1 MSNHKIRSFV
11 TCLIILMV
19 LLPTTGLAVA
29 KAPETIDVQI
39 LAVNDFHGALETS
52 GSTGGAEYLAT
63 YVKNREATNPNTI
76 FVSGGDLIGAS
87 PLLSG
92 LFHDEPTIEAFN
104 LMGLD
109 FATVGNHE
117 FDEGVAELKRM
128 QEGGCHPVDGC
139 QDGDPFNGAEFKYLA
154 SNVIQTKNGQT
165 LFSAY
170 KVRSFAGAKVAFIG
184 VALTSTP
191 SIVTASGT
199 AGVEFEDE
207 ADVINA
213 MVAELKEKDIKT
225 FVVIVHDGVNACSNP
240 SGNNLVNATDPD
252 IDVFITGHSH
262 SRYQCVVSDRVV
274 VSQAGSSGSYLT
286 DIDLTID
293 RESGDVIARQ
303 VENVR
308 INKSG
313 VEKDPDVAALV
324 SKYKSLSDPLA
335 NRVIG
340 SITADITRSG
350 TESAL
355 GDVIADAQLAATSA
369 PETGGAVVAFMN
381 PGGIRADL
389 TYNLISGG
397 EAPGEVTYGEAF
409 TVQPFANNMIVMTMS
424 GDQIRRLLEQQYQG
438 CAKLQI
444 SNGFSYTVHTTQP
457 AGSKISDIQIN
468 GVPVDLAVNYRIAT
482 NNFLADGGDGC
493 TVFTEGTERIAGI
506 IDLDALVAYFGANSP
521 VPPGPQDR
529 IMFVP

>member
-1 MSNHKIRSFV
+1 MSRNKVRWFV
-11 TCLIILMV
+11 SCLIILMV
-19 LLPTTGLAVA
+19 LFSATSLAA
-29 KAPETIDVQI
+29 AGGPQTIDVQI

-52 GSTGGAEYLAT
+52 GSRGGAEYLAT
-63 YVKNREATNPNTI
+63 YVKNLEATNPHTI

-117 FDEGVAELKRM
+117 FDEGVEELKRM

-139 QDGDPFNGAEFKYLA
+139 QDGDPFYGAEFKYLA
-154 SNVIQTKNGQT
+154 SNVIQTKNGKT

-184 VALTSTP
+184 VALESTP
-191 SIVTASGT
+191 AIVTASGT
-199 AGVEFEDE
+199 EGVEFEDE
-207 ADVINA
+207 AEVINA
-213 MVAELKEKDIKT
+213 MAAEIKQDGIKSI
-225 FVVIVHDGVNACSNP
+225 VVIVHDGINACSNP
-240 SGNNLVNATDPD
+240 SGNNLVNATDPE

-262 SRYQCVVSDRVV
+262 SRYSCVVDDRV
-274 VSQAGSSGSYLT
+274 VSQAGSSGQYLT

-293 RESGDVIARQ
+293 RASGDVIARQ
-303 VENVR
+303 VENIR
-308 INKSG
+308 INKDD
-313 VEKDPDVAALV
+313 VEKDPAVAALV
-324 SKYKSLSDPLA
+324 SKYKELSNPLA

-340 SITADITRSG
+340 SITEDITRSG

-355 GDVIADAQLAATSA
+355 GDVIADAQLESTSS
-369 PETGGAVVAFMN
+369 PEAGGAVVAFMN
-381 PGGIRADL
+381 PGGIRANFIYDE
-389 TYNLISGG
+389 ISGG
-397 EAPGEVTYGEAF
+397 EAPGEITYGEAF
-409 TVQPFANNMIVMTMS
+409 TVQPFSNNMIVMTMT
-424 GDQIRRLLEQQYQG
+424 GDQIRRLLEQQYMG

-444 SNGFSYTVHTTQP
+444 SNGFTYTVHTDQP

-468 GVPVDLAVNYRIAT
+468 GVPIDLGANYRIAT

-493 TVFTEGTERIAGI
+493 TLFTEGTERLAGM
-506 IDLDALVAYFGANSP
+506 IDLDALVAYFGAHSP

-529 IMFVP
+529 ITFVP